1 MAEPSDLNRV
11 AAFYRAAGYSV
22 GARAEDRVVIA
33 EADGELI
40 GAVRLVR
47 EEGVIVLRGMRVSP
61 GWQRRGVGARLLDGV
76 AASLADGPCHCI
88 AYPHL
93 VAFYGRIG
101 FVEAAPAEAPP
112 FLRSRL
118 EDYRAHRPEAFCLLF
133 RPGGSGG

>member
-1 MAEPSDLNRV
+1 MAETKDVDRV
-11 AAFYRAAGYSV
+11 AAFYRAAGYGA
-22 GARAEDRVVIA
+22 GARDEDRVVIA

-40 GAVRLVR
+40 GAVRLSC
-47 EEGVIVLRGMRVSP
+47 EAGVIVLRGMRVSP
-61 GWQRRGVGARLLDGV
+61 AWQRRGVGARLLDGV

-93 VAFYGRIG
+93 VGFYGRIG
-101 FVEAAPAEAPP
+101 FVEVAPAESPP

-133 RPGGSGG
+133 RPGASGG